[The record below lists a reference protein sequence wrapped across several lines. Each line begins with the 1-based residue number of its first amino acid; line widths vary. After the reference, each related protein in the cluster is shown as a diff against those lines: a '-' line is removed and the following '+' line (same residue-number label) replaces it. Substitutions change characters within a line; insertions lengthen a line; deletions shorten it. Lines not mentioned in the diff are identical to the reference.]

1 MKLLFQIVLLISKL
15 PLGVLYLVS
24 ELIFFLVYRV
34 AGYRKKIVF
43 TNIKNSFPEKSDRE
57 INLITKDFYR
67 NFSDYLVETVKS
79 FTISAKEL
87 KVRVQHI
94 NQDVFH
100 EAKNEGKNIIMLSGH
115 IFNWEWFN
123 ALATVVPQ
131 QHSYPVYRKMQSGF
145 WEEQIK
151 KIRSSYGNEAIE
163 AEAVIKHIFRNPND
177 GNSVYM
183 FVADQTPNHHNV
195 DAGITFLNQKTPA
208 FIGYDKLATR
218 MDLAFVYCEMK
229 KVKRGFYQVN
239 YYRIYP
245 EGERF
250 TEFEVVKKFHKMLE
264 NTISKRPDNYL
275 WSHRKWKYADRIKH
289 FVE

>member
-195 DAGITFLNQKTPA
+195 DAGITFLNQKTPV